1 MKHAT
6 KYSLLAITCILFI
19 AIYFPLPKGLM
30 TIIASAAIIMSL
42 IIMNPPTR
50 GIALTLYSGPLF
62 GIMFMLWGIP
72 LPGYITAVTLGFII
86 LRKNLKEFFL
96 EKNVIIAL
104 IVVFFLFFLFFLIGP
119 MHEYSTTKIIRIIII
134 GAITGF
140 SWMICFKSEHI
151 ETTQLAQ
158 YILLTSLFII
168 STSFDFFSFTRPN
181 SFFDFDFFRNSFR
194 HMINQP
200 PFTYHTVGIPALESF
215 AFLLCTKYLK
225 KLKEFSNILLL
236 ILCLFIIAI
245 AQARQAIVG
254 VLAVVVLRVFIEKR
268 IGTIQKVFAIL
279 FFSSLIIYGILSLG
293 SEAVEKSLTAQN
305 SAELLNRDYTDIN
318 EQTNMQ
324 SDEMLF
330 GKGLG
335 GYSKTGERAYPHNII
350 LELYYETG
358 AIGILIFTTLLLLP
372 FVQNPR
378 KLTRTSKSD
387 FYMLIPI
394 TCLLIRALAS
404 SDLTENITFISAIIV
419 LAYTTY
425 SHKRF
430 KKTNTILI

>member
-140 SWMICFKSEHI
+140 S
-151 ETTQLAQ
+151 
-158 YILLTSLFII
+158 
-168 STSFDFFSFTRPN
+168 
-181 SFFDFDFFRNSFR
+181 
-194 HMINQP
+194 
-200 PFTYHTVGIPALESF
+200 
-215 AFLLCTKYLK
+215 
-225 KLKEFSNILLL
+225 
-236 ILCLFIIAI
+236 
-245 AQARQAIVG
+245 
-254 VLAVVVLRVFIEKR
+254 
-268 IGTIQKVFAIL
+268 
-279 FFSSLIIYGILSLG
+279 
-293 SEAVEKSLTAQN
+293 
-305 SAELLNRDYTDIN
+305 
-318 EQTNMQ
+318 
-324 SDEMLF
+324 
-330 GKGLG
+330 
-335 GYSKTGERAYPHNII
+335 
-350 LELYYETG
+350 
-358 AIGILIFTTLLLLP
+358 
-372 FVQNPR
+372 
-378 KLTRTSKSD
+378 
-387 FYMLIPI
+387 
-394 TCLLIRALAS
+394 
-404 SDLTENITFISAIIV
+404 
-419 LAYTTY
+419 
-425 SHKRF
+425 
-430 KKTNTILI
+430 